1 LAQLGAALT
10 LMGDH
15 VRGHD
20 AFEMALANLGVREHP
35 NWWFSSF
42 YYTEIRDAAA
52 VLAVAAEVG
61 DDDVARR
68 ALEKLVALRPSS
80 EKLNTQEKA
89 WILAAVHA
97 LNKNDPA
104 RSFNVNGK
112 TLTNVKLPTAFAPT
126 IDDVRKGYT
135 IANTGQHD
143 LWRTVVIR
151 GAPTSAP
158 SAMEFGYTIK
168 KAYFTLDGKPVDPG
182 RLRQNDRLIVSI
194 EGKNADSEEHQTVLV
209 DMLPAGWEIEGPV
222 MPADN
227 TNKSPL
233 HQTYGFLG
241 ALTNPHV
248 AEARDDQFVA
258 AFKLGKEDSHQT
270 NRYFVRNP
278 GLSDDAFHVAY
289 VVRVVTPGAFTL
301 PEAVVED
308 MYRPSMMARTESS
321 QTIADPR

>member
-1 LAQLGAALT
+1 
-10 LMGDH
+10 ME
-15 VRGHD
+15 R
-20 AFEMALANLGVREHP
+20 
-35 NWWFSSF
+35 
-42 YYTEIRDAAA
+42 
-52 VLAVAAEVG
+52 
-61 DDDVARR
+61 
-68 ALEKLVALRPSS
+68 LVALRPSS

-97 LNKNDPA
+97 LNKNDAP

-112 TLTNVKLPTAFAPT
+112 PLTNVKLPAAFAPT

-135 IANTGQHD
+135 IVNAGQHD

-158 SAMEFGYTIK
+158 SPMAAGYTIK
-168 KAYFTLDGKPVDPG
+168 KTYLTLDGKPIDPG

-194 EGKNADSEEHQTVLV
+194 EGKSADSNEHQTVLV

-222 MPADN
+222 LPVLEAPKHYSQVDD
-227 TNKSPL
+227 TDKSQ
-233 HQTYGFLG
+233 HQIYGFLG
-241 ALTNPHV
+241 ALTNPYV

-258 AFKLGKEDSHQT
+258 AFMLGGEDPHQI
-270 NRYFVRNP
+270 NWRFAKNP
-278 GLSDDAFHVAY
+278 GLSDDTFHLAY
-289 VVRVVTPGAFTL
+289 VVRVVTPGL

-308 MYRPSMMARTESS
+308 MYRPTMMARTDSG